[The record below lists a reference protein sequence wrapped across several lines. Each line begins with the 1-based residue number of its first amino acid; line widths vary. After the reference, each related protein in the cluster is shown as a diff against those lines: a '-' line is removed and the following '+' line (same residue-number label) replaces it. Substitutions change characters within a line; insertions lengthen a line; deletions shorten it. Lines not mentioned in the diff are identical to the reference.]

1 MTSSTL
7 ELLDKLGQ
15 EAPTADD
22 ISLTSEQRRQID
34 ILKDGAAE
42 MNASMTITEP
52 HDPNDPVPEP
62 DDEPEKPSLA

>member
-1 MTSSTL
+1 MTSNTL
-7 ELLDKLGQ
+7 ELLDTLGQ

-34 ILKDGAAE
+34 LLKDGAAE
-42 MNASMTITEP
+42 MNASMTISEP

-62 DDEPEKPSLA
+62 DDEPEKPSFA